1 MSKKIID
8 LKKARNKKK
17 QSSIDEIAEV
27 AARRIFDN
35 IPDDLKEPEALAS
48 GGDMSKIL
56 EEDSD
61 EEKDK

>member
-1 MSKKIID
+1 MSKKVID

-17 QSSIDEIAEV
+17 QSSIDEIAE
-27 AARRIFDN
+27 ASARRIFDN